1 MDKDIELLKN
11 CIENRSPILLLGA
24 GFSLGAKGQSGQ
36 ELMLGGTLA
45 EKLYEEIII
54 PNKDELTEEALDMA
68 RHAKKWK
75 KLYIMSNVIRENNLI
90 PQNNLQIEHEQS
102 VIRSLSQKK
111 CCSLY
116 ATVEYSIDELPLY
129 E

>member
-75 KLYIMSNVIRENNLI
+75 KLYIMSNVIRENN
-90 PQNNLQIEHEQS
+90 
-102 VIRSLSQKK
+102 
-111 CCSLY
+111 
-116 ATVEYSIDELPLY
+116 
-129 E
+129 

>member
-68 RHAKKWK
+68 RHAKNGKSFI
-75 KLYIMSNVIRENNLI
+75 LCLMSLERII
-90 PQNNLQIEHEQS
+90 
-102 VIRSLSQKK
+102 
-111 CCSLY
+111 
-116 ATVEYSIDELPLY
+116 
-129 E
+129 